1 MELKDDSGNRA
12 LTPISSEQLVYA
24 RWLKWGTRVALAA
37 LVSLYA
43 VYALRIVEPFVP
55 LEELPRLW
63 SLHADAYLAATG
75 SPSSWHWL
83 PLIGKADYL
92 NLAAIALLCF
102 VTVLCYLRLAA
113 LYVERGERLLAL
125 IASLQ
130 VLVLVAAATG
140 WLAAAH

>member
-1 MELKDDSGNRA
+1 MELKDA
-12 LTPISSEQLVYA
+12 VASEQHIYA
-24 RWLKWGTRVALAA
+24 RWLKWSTRVALAA
-37 LVSLYA
+37 LIFFYLI
-43 VYALRIVEPFVP
+43 YALGVAEPFVP
-55 LEELPRLW
+55 LEQLPRLW

-83 PLIGKADYL
+83 PLIGKVDYL

-140 WLAAAH
+140 WLAGAH